1 MIRSAMRFL
10 PLLSAL
16 VWLLVPGYAGAADT
30 YPSAGVSIR
39 TPASLDGLLAAA
51 FKDIR
56 ANKPDSALASVNRL
70 IALHPDFKLAYLI
83 KGDLLL
89 AKTRELPG
97 IGAAPV
103 DPANRSLDGLKDEAR
118 VRLMHYVDQPDP
130 HKLPAQ
136 ILQLAPN
143 QKYALLA
150 DAERARLF
158 VFENVGGE
166 PHLIHDYYLSVG
178 KKGVGKHSEG
188 DKRSPLGV
196 YSLSPE
202 LPRSQLTSFYGA
214 GAFPLDYPNEW
225 DQEQGNGG
233 HGIWLHGVPPDTYS
247 RPPKTSD
254 GCLVL
259 ANPDWKDVAR
269 YIRPENT
276 PLVITQHSEWLDRDA
291 WLAKR
296 QALLSVLDSWTN
308 DWEKKNAGGYMAHY
322 SPELLSKLGKSWVAA
337 KERNISQKNWIQVSL
352 SDLSLFMYDDDSIAV
367 VNLTQHYRSDK
378 LNDITRKNMYLKLE
392 NGHWRIAMEK
402 TLQSSPSAS
411 SSALALKD

>member
-10 PLLSAL
+10 SLLFLLPGLLAAASAI
-16 VWLLVPGYAGAADT
+16 AADV
-30 YPSAGVSIR
+30 YPATRVSIR

-51 FKDIR
+51 FEDIR

-118 VRLMHYVDQPDP
+118 VRLLHYVDQPDP
-130 HKLPAQ
+130 NKLPAQ

-202 LPRSQLTSFYGA
+202 LPRTQLTSFYGA

-225 DQEQGNGG
+225 DQQQGNGG

-269 YIRPENT
+269 YIQPEKT

-296 QALLSVLDSWTN
+296 QALLNVLDN
-308 DWEKKNAGGYMAHY
+308 LKDDWQKKDADAVLAYY
-322 SPELLSKLGKSWVAA
+322 SPELLNKLGKSWVAA
-337 KERNISQKNWIQVSL
+337 KERNIGQKSWIKIGF
-352 SDLSLFMYDDDSIAV
+352 SDISLFLYDDDSIAV
-367 VNLTQHYRSDK
+367 VNVTQHYRSDK
-378 LNDITRKNMYLKLE
+378 LNDVTRKNLYLRLE
-392 NGHWRIAMEK
+392 KGQWRIAMEK
-402 TLQSSPSAS
+402 NLQSVS
-411 SSALALKD
+411 SSALAFKD